1 MLKPSRPDCKD
12 GKWRAMI
19 KLRYG
24 NTNTYYLSGLLI
36 DTDMP
41 GTIGGLFKE
50 LKRHGIE
57 LKDIQYVLATHFHPD
72 HMGLISELMS
82 YGIRLL
88 LVNKQKEYVH
98 FSDPIFAR
106 QKGLNYKAICE
117 DDAVVI
123 SCYESRKF
131 LLELGIE
138 GEIIAT
144 ESHSADGVA
153 LITDDGNCFVGD
165 LEPIQFVDAYDCNSS
180 LKEDW
185 DKIMRHHPKHIYYG
199 HVNDQHL

>member
-1 MLKPSRPDCKD
+1 
-12 GKWRAMI
+12 MI

-24 NTNTYYLSGLLI
+24 NTNTYYLAGLLI

-50 LKRHGIE
+50 LKKHGIE
-57 LKDIQYVLATHFHPD
+57 LKDIQYVLATHYHPD

-82 YGIRLL
+82 HGIRLL

-123 SCYESRKF
+123 SCDKSRQF
-131 LLELGIE
+131 LAGLGIA

-144 ESHSADGVA
+144 ESHSADGIA
-153 LITDDGNCFVGD
+153 LITDDGECFVGD
-165 LEPIQFVDAYDCNSS
+165 LEPMQFMDAYEDNSP
-180 LKEDW
+180 LKADW
-185 DKIMRHHPKHIYYG
+185 DAILRHHPKHIYFG

>member
-1 MLKPSRPDCKD
+1 
-12 GKWRAMI
+12 MI

-24 NTNTYYLSGLLI
+24 NTNTYYLAGLLI

-41 GTIGGLFKE
+41 GTIKGLFRE
-50 LKRHGIE
+50 LKKNGIE
-57 LKDIQYVLATHFHPD
+57 LKDIRYVLATHYHPD

-82 YGIRLL
+82 RGIRLL
-88 LVNKQKEYVH
+88 LVDRQKEYIH

-106 QKGLNYKAICE
+106 QKGLNYKPICE

-123 SCYESRKF
+123 SCDESRQF
-131 LLELGIE
+131 LAELGIE

-144 ESHSADGVA
+144 DSHSADGIA
-153 LITDDGNCFVGD
+153 LITDDGDCFVGD
-165 LEPIQFVDAYDCNSS
+165 LEPMQFMDAYEDNSP
-180 LKEDW
+180 LKADW
-185 DKIMRHHPKHIYYG
+185 DAILRHHPKHIYFG

>member
-1 MLKPSRPDCKD
+1 
-12 GKWRAMI
+12 MI

-24 NTNTYYLSGLLI
+24 NTNTYYLAGLLI

-50 LKRHGIE
+50 LKKHGIE
-57 LKDIQYVLATHFHPD
+57 LRDIQYVLATHYHPD

-82 YGIRLL
+82 HGIRLL

-123 SCYESRKF
+123 RCDKSR
-131 LLELGIE
+131 
-138 GEIIAT
+138 
-144 ESHSADGVA
+144 
-153 LITDDGNCFVGD
+153 
-165 LEPIQFVDAYDCNSS
+165 
-180 LKEDW
+180 
-185 DKIMRHHPKHIYYG
+185 
-199 HVNDQHL
+199 